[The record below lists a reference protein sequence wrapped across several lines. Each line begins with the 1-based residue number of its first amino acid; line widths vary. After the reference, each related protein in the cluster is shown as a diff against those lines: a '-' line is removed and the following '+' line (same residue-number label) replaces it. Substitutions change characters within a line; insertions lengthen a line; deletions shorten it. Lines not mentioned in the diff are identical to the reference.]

1 MGLWTNDDSSVRDRE
16 GCCGRS
22 SLVSPTTGR
31 IVIPMQH
38 HIWALPLIHL
48 NICCTALLVNNE
60 SMQTV
65 VAVTV
70 TDVLGKGSLPS
81 DTTRVMSSLGSAIC
95 FDAHALLSHLQ
106 YFTGSGQS
114 IAMLWHGMAFPHPH
128 L

>member
-38 HIWALPLIHL
+38 HFCALPLIHL
-48 NICCTALLVNNE
+48 HICCTALLVNNE

-81 DTTRVMSSLGSAIC
+81 EFRYNSGNVQFGVRD
-95 FDAHALLSHLQ
+95 LL
-106 YFTGSGQS
+106 
-114 IAMLWHGMAFPHPH
+114 
-128 L
+128 